1 MVFDLKFCIE
11 AFGALWKAVPL
22 TLFIT
27 FWSFVLALILGL
39 IFAIIR
45 YKNVKG
51 FDWFAKFY
59 ISFVRGTPI
68 MLQLYMIYYILPYLI
83 KVTLALFGVDFEIA
97 KLSPRLLVIIALALN
112 MAGFLAETIRGG
124 LNSLGRAE
132 IEAGYSIGMT
142 SAMVYRRIVIPQVF
156 VLCIPNFS
164 SNLITILHASALAYF
179 VTLLEVT
186 GTANILAH
194 NNWNYFEAFVAAGM
208 VYWILTMVIE
218 LLTKLIEKVAEK
230 NGYNYKIQ

>member
-97 KLSPRLLVIIALALN
+97 KLSPRLLVIW
-112 MAGFLAETIRGG
+112 TVR
-124 LNSLGRAE
+124 
-132 IEAGYSIGMT
+132 
-142 SAMVYRRIVIPQVF
+142 P
-156 VLCIPNFS
+156 
-164 SNLITILHASALAYF
+164 
-179 VTLLEVT
+179 
-186 GTANILAH
+186 ILAIRP
-194 NNWNYFEAFVAAGM
+194 AAG
-208 VYWILTMVIE
+208 ICTSTRPAGICAL
-218 LLTKLIEKVAEK
+218 
-230 NGYNYKIQ
+230 